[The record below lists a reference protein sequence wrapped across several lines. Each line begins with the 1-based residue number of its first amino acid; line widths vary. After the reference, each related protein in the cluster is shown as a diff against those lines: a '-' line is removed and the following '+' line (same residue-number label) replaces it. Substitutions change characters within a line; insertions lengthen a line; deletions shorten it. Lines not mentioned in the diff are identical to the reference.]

1 MGHSQVQNT
10 YKRFDKNHKPFSP
23 VLMKNYYDAT
33 PLYDEANEGID
44 SLVRGIVEQPS
55 QKVDRLGSI
64 FTKIHFLIQ
73 IEF

>member
-1 MGHSQVQNT
+1 
-10 YKRFDKNHKPFSP
+10 
-23 VLMKNYYDAT
+23 MKNYYDAT

-64 FTKIHFLIQ
+64 FY
-73 IEF
+73 